1 MKTTYTLD
9 EQIQT
14 YINDMVAVEKHVLN
28 AVNRQL
34 NDDDLS
40 PYPDVRVVLTTVRD
54 RMKSHIDAWE
64 QYLDVYDE
72 DSSTLKN
79 ALTGFLGVAAGVIDR
94 IRTYP
99 VSKDLRDTYTA
110 LGLVSISYTMLH
122 TTALGMGNSAVAEI
136 ALNHLRDVTP
146 LITRISAIIPRV
158 VGFELRA
165 DNPELDVTRIDQAI
179 ANTQQA
185 WSSEHIYAGMPQV

>member
-72 DSSTLKN
+72 DSSALKN
-79 ALTGFLGVAAGVIDR
+79 ALTSFFGAAAGVIDR

-158 VGFELRA
+158 VGFELRS
-165 DNPELDVTRIDQAI
+165 DNPELDVAQIDQAI

-185 WSSEHIYAGMPQV
+185 WSSEHIYADMPQA